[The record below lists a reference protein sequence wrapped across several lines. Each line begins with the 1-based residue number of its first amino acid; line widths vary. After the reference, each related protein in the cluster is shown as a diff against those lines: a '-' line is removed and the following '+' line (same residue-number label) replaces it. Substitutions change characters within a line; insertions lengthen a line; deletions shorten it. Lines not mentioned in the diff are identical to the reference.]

1 MIWLSTRFISA
12 HHITADLSAMSS
24 GETPESGRADRDK
37 LILAVIVAAIV
48 LASGSSA
55 YVWYSSAQSGGGEV
69 LSIRAG
75 DEVSLHYIG
84 RLPDGRVFDT
94 SLWYVAQD
102 DAKYPKSLTF
112 THRSNESYMPLA
124 MTAGDYGPKGTIK
137 GFALGVIG
145 MHVGDTRII
154 DVPVGEGYALR
165 PDRIS
170 TIPLIDDTI
179 PVTEVMTEEDFKIY
193 YKVNP
198 VPMDTL
204 LHYFWGW
211 DVVVVSISGGYVTVR
226 SQPYVGETVYPYGN
240 PNLLTDPSGWEV
252 RVIGYDPAADG
263 GRGKITVQHMVRPE
277 DVYYVKGKD
286 VSGEA
291 VIVWDYDADNGT
303 FQIHRSLKSIGY
315 NAEISG
321 RELFFEVTILSIAP
335 AE

>member
-1 MIWLSTRFISA
+1 
-12 HHITADLSAMSS
+12 MSD
-24 GETPESGRADRDK
+24 EVEAPEGNGRDPEK
-37 LILAVIVAAIV
+37 VILAVIVAAII
-48 LASGSSA
+48 LASGSSV
-55 YVWYSSAQSGGGEV
+55 YVWYSSAQTGGGEV
-69 LSIRAG
+69 PSVRSG

-112 THRSNESYMPLA
+112 TRRSNESYMPLA
-124 MTAGDYGPKGTIK
+124 ITAGDYGPNGTIK

-145 MHVGDTRII
+145 MHVGDTRVI

-165 PDRIS
+165 PERIS

-179 PVTEVMTEEDFKIY
+179 PVMETMTEDDFKIY
-193 YKVNP
+193 YKVTP

-204 LHYFWGW
+204 QHYFWGW
-211 DVVVVSISGGYVTVR
+211 EVVVVSVSGGYVTVR
-226 SQPYVGETVYPYGN
+226 SEPHLGEIVYPYGN
-240 PNLLTDPSGWEV
+240 PNLLTEPEGWEV
-252 RVIGYDPAADG
+252 KVIGYDAAADG
-263 GRGKITVQHMVRPE
+263 GRGRITVQHMIEPE

-286 VSGEA
+286 VSGET
-291 VIVWDYDADNGT
+291 VIVWNYDADNRT
-303 FQIHRSLKSIGY
+303 FQIHRSYKSIGY

-321 RELFFEVTILSIAP
+321 RELFFEVTIISVAP